1 MTAEIFY
8 MNSGLASEEQLYAE
22 LMAAYDAHQTLGT
35 RASRDKAVQALTQLR
50 ALQASSRPLGR
61 DASDY
66 TSDPVSWDRTHRR
79 EGHASLPAQ

>member
-22 LMAAYDAHQTLGT
+22 LMAAYDAHRALGT
-35 RASRDKAVQALTQLR
+35 RVSRDKAVQALTQLR

-61 DASDY
+61 DGSDH
-66 TSDPVSWDRTHRR
+66 TSDPVRRDRTHRR